1 MKTADSAGTHRAVR
15 LSVRSGRGW
24 VWGCLAWLL
33 AGTNLYAQDLPR
45 FREHVI
51 SKELKY
57 GYQLLAAD
65 LNKDGRKDL
74 IAVDERATELIWF
87 ENRHPAWERHVLAD
101 NVPRLLNADCW
112 DMDADGVPEVVLAY
126 RFEPD
131 PKKSVGNV
139 VLLKSGADVRQ
150 PWTPREIDRVPT
162 AHRVRW
168 IDPEGNGKKMLLV
181 GPMVGTKYPP
191 DSNDPVPIYLYR
203 PGEWK
208 RETLSTHPR
217 GILHAI
223 NPVSWDG
230 GAQEQLLTACYLG
243 LHRLELRGGR
253 WAVNLISKGDPRPAP
268 LCGSS
273 EVRLGHL
280 GQDRFLA
287 AIEPWHGNQLVVYLP
302 ESRSWKRLVIEDK
315 MENGHALAV
324 GDLNGDG
331 RDEIVCGFRGKGCRL
346 SIYRAAEARGE
357 RWQSTVLDDGGS
369 AAADA
374 VIGDFTGD
382 GKPDIVCIGAST
394 HNLKL
399 YENLGQ

>member
-1 MKTADSAGTHRAVR
+1 MKTGNSVGTRLAGRR
-15 LSVRSGRGW
+15 L
-24 VWGCLAWLL
+24 VWACLAWLL
-33 AGTNLYAQDLPR
+33 VGTSLYAQDLPR
-45 FREHVI
+45 FRAHVI
-51 SKELKY
+51 SQELKF
-57 GYQLLAAD
+57 GYQLIATD
-65 LNKDGRKDL
+65 LNKDGRTDL

-87 ENRHPAWERHVLAD
+87 ENRHPTWERHVLAD

-112 DMDADGVPEVVLAY
+112 DMDGDGVPEVVLAY
-126 RFEPD
+126 RFEPA
-131 PKKSVGNV
+131 PQKSVGNV

-168 IDPEGNGKKMLLV
+168 IDPEGKGQKVLLV
-181 GPMVGTKYPP
+181 GPMVGTKYPA
-191 DSNDPVPIYLYR
+191 DYNEPVPIYLYR
-203 PGEWK
+203 PGDWK

-223 NPVSWDG
+223 NPVRWDG
-230 GAQEQLLTACYLG
+230 EARQQLLTACYLG
-243 LHRLELRGGR
+243 LHRVEFRDGR
-253 WAVNLISKGDPRPAP
+253 WVVSPISQGDPRPAP

-273 EVRLGHL
+273 EVRLGRL

-302 ESRSWKRLVIEDK
+302 TGQSWQRLVIEDK

-324 GDLNGDG
+324 GDLNGD
-331 RDEIVCGFRGKGCRL
+331 DHEEIVCGFRGKGCRL
-346 SIYRAAEARGE
+346 SIYRAADSRGE
-357 RWQSTVLDDGGS
+357 RWQSLVLDEGGS

-374 VIGDFTGD
+374 VIGDFTGE
-382 GKPDIVCIGAST
+382 GRPDIACIGAST

-399 YENLGQ
+399 YENLGR